1 MESFEKQKGE
11 RIKKGSQK
19 IGEEWGTRRWRKL
32 GWKARERKGMKTKRR
47 KKIKFIN

>member
-1 MESFEKQKGE
+1 MESFEKQKGQQ
-11 RIKKGSQK
+11 IKKRRHK

-32 GWKARERKGMKTKRR
+32 GWKAKERNEDKKR